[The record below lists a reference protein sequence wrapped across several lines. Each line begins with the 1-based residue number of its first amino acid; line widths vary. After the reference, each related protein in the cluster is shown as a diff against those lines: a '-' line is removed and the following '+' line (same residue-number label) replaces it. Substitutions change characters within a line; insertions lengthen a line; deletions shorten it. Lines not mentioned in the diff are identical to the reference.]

1 MTRFLI
7 NLLLLC
13 LPALCAA
20 ADEPAIKFDKADH
33 DFGNIA
39 EAKGPVSCT
48 FTYTNTGSSP
58 LALITVNTPCDCT
71 SADFSPRPLAPGKSA
86 KIKVTFNPKGRSGQ
100 FKSTI
105 TVRTNIRRPDGKKQ
119 KETLTISGNVIP
131 RK

>member
-20 ADEPAIKFDKADH
+20 AGGPAITFEKSDH
-33 DFGNIA
+33 DFGNIG
-39 EAKGPVSCT
+39 EGKGPVTCT

-71 SADFSPRPLAPGKSA
+71 TTDFSPRPLAPGKSG

-100 FKSTI
+100 FNSTI

>member
-7 NLLLLC
+7 NLLLLS

-20 ADEPAIKFDKADH
+20 AGQPAISFDKTDH
-33 DFGNIA
+33 DFGNIG
-39 EAKGPVSCT
+39 EGKGTVTCT
-48 FTYTNTGSSP
+48 FTYTNTGSAP
-58 LALITVNTPCDCT
+58 LALVTVSTPCDCT
-71 SADFSPRPLAPGKSA
+71 SADFSPLPLAPGKSS

-105 TVRTNIRRPDGKKQ
+105 TVRTNIRRPDGKRQ